1 MNINLRKFP
10 TLIIL
15 FSITFLINQ
24 ITLGSE
30 VRGFDQKKLA
40 RVGQK
45 VQQLVDEKFIAG
57 AVTLVARDGKIA
69 HFKAHGVSDI
79 NTGKKMEKDTI
90 FRIYS
95 MTKPI
100 TTAAVMMLAEDKKI
114 SITDPVSKFLPEF
127 ENLLVFDESGN
138 HKPAKKQITIIDL
151 MRHTSGLTYG
161 FVGGDVAKIYKSKN
175 VLDRNS
181 SLKEMMKKVSQIP
194 LEEEPGTVWRYSIA
208 IDVLGRLVEVVSG
221 KSFRSFL
228 KTEIFEPL
236 GMKDTDFFVPKEKWN
251 RFTNQN
257 GRKRSGE
264 LFISESASKSGYK
277 RMPKNESGGGGLCS
291 TASDYFK
298 FCQMILNGGE
308 FNGKRLLKNETVSLM
323 LTNHLPSSVKNIG
336 INDNRK
342 GIGFGYGFAVRFEES
357 DWGSGGR
364 KGECGWGGAASTHFW
379 MLPKDGLVAIT
390 LRNFMPYEWTLEN
403 ELKTLIYQA
412 MSD

>member
-1 MNINLRKFP
+1 
-10 TLIIL
+10 
-15 FSITFLINQ
+15 
-24 ITLGSE
+24 
-30 VRGFDQKKLA
+30 
-40 RVGQK
+40 
-45 VQQLVDEKFIAG
+45 
-57 AVTLVARDGKIA
+57 
-69 HFKAHGVSDI
+69 
-79 NTGKKMEKDTI
+79 
-90 FRIYS
+90 
-95 MTKPI
+95 
-100 TTAAVMMLAEDKKI
+100 
-114 SITDPVSKFLPEF
+114 
-127 ENLLVFDESGN
+127 
-138 HKPAKKQITIIDL
+138 
-151 MRHTSGLTYG
+151 
-161 FVGGDVAKIYKSKN
+161 
-175 VLDRNS
+175 
-181 SLKEMMKKVSQIP
+181 
-194 LEEEPGTVWRYSIA
+194 
-208 IDVLGRLVEVVSG
+208 
-221 KSFRSFL
+221 
-228 KTEIFEPL
+228 
-236 GMKDTDFFVPKEKWN
+236 MKDTDFFVPKEKWN

-264 LFISESASKSGYK
+264 LFISESASKSEYK